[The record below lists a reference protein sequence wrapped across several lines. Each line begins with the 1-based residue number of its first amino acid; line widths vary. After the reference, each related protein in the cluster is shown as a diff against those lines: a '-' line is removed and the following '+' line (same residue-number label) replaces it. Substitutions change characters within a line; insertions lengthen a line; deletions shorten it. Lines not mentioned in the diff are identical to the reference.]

1 MRNIIKGVIYGV
13 FSICPGLSGG
23 MLALK
28 LGDYYR
34 IISIINNKKYSKK
47 EIFYLSS
54 ILIGFIIGSI
64 LFSNLINYLYIKYY
78 TFFNIF
84 VLLVTIYLVTN
95 FAFKSKITNVELVFL
110 LILSIFIGLFM
121 CNLKLPNINLII
133 LFIISGFIFS
143 FSKVI
148 PGFSGTSIFINIG
161 FYKYL
166 LNFFSNPLI
175 FFNNIFL
182 WSLFMLIF
190 LISTI
195 LLIKFVSIQD
205 KFFEYCVI
213 VIMLVNIF
221 MMLIK

>member
-78 TFFNIF
+78 AFFNIF

-110 LILSIFIGLFM
+110 LILSIFISIVM
-121 CNLKLPNINLII
+121 SNLKLPYINIVL
-133 LFIISGFIFS
+133 LFILSGFIFS

-175 FFNNIFL
+175 FFDNIFL
-182 WSLFMLIF
+182 WSLFMLVF

>member
-1 MRNIIKGVIYGV
+1 MRNIIKGVIYGI

-28 LGDYYR
+28 LGDYNR
-34 IISIINNKKYSKK
+34 IISIISNKKYSKK

-78 TFFNIF
+78 IFFNIF
-84 VLLVTIYLVTN
+84 VLLVTIYLVIN
-95 FAFKSKITNVELVFL
+95 FVFKSKITNVELIFL
-110 LILSIFIGLFM
+110 LILSIFIGLLM
-121 CNLKLPNINLII
+121 CNLKLPNLNMVV

-175 FFNNIFL
+175 FFDN
-182 WSLFMLIF
+182 LFILIF

>member
-148 PGFSGTSIFINIG
+148 PGFSGTSLFINIG
-161 FYKYL
+161 FYKY
-166 LNFFSNPLI
+166 
-175 FFNNIFL
+175 
-182 WSLFMLIF
+182 
-190 LISTI
+190 
-195 LLIKFVSIQD
+195 
-205 KFFEYCVI
+205 
-213 VIMLVNIF
+213 
-221 MMLIK
+221 